1 MFTVFFGSL
10 IGIIAIVAGAVLY
23 NYALEESRKRT
34 RQKLLARLD
43 NAEALVQN
51 GMLDDALKIYGEV
64 SRSAT
69 GSGRGMLFPDIYAL
83 CRYGEGQCF
92 RKKAGG
98 APEFLSSAIQSYEE
112 FLRHLP
118 SAGIGIDEELKRGE
132 TYYHLGLLYLA
143 CITKLQVRDR
153 TAYLKRAESLLASAL
168 TFVDL
173 FAQEAGAPPGAAPQ
187 PGDTARVRA
196 SIHQALGDL
205 YFELAETEHRRGA
218 ERLLTKAIEAYD
230 ESSRIYTP
238 GPYPVEHAAIVKAK
252 ALSFKKL
259 FSLSDDI
266 RFMKCAVDMSKEL
279 VAHREAAGSADEHFA
294 SLQELADYSTSMA
307 LCLADADDNEQN
319 RTLRQELL
327 KDATACY
334 ERMLQLSHEDK
345 VLIFNNDLSA
355 IYQKLGSAKMR
366 LFELEPAEALLEEG
380 ITLNRKA
387 LEYVSEGSVEF
398 ATIQAAIGDLYLQLS
413 RRRSRKDDVAKAK
426 AAYAAAIKIF
436 DVMGLT
442 SYKQTVELS
451 LKSIDCW

>member
-98 APEFLSSAIQSYEE
+98 APEFSSSAIQSYEE

-118 SAGIGIDEELKRGE
+118 SAGIGIGEELKRGE

-173 FAQEAGAPPGAAPQ
+173 FAQEAGAPPGDA
-187 PGDTARVRA
+187 ARVRA
-196 SIHQALGDL
+196 SIHQALGDIH
-205 YFELAETEHRRGA
+205 FELAETEHRRGA
-218 ERLLTKAIEAYD
+218 EQSLMKAIEAYD
-230 ESSRIYTP
+230 EASRIYTP

-266 RFMKCAVDMSKEL
+266 QFMKCAVDMSKEL

-307 LCLADADDNEQN
+307 LYLADADDNEQN

-334 ERMLQLSHEDK
+334 ERILQLSHEDK
-345 VLIFNNDLSA
+345 VLIFSNDRA
-355 IYQKLGSAKMR
+355 AVYQKLGSVKMR